1 MMGCNGNVA
10 FGNESRKTIQV
21 IRKQFELYNLGR
33 YLLTSGVMYS
43 IFVKNGALASSYYI
57 NQTDFVSFFHSAE
70 AFDQYAK
77 NQIYLSINRQLIF
90 STTHGTEHAFW
101 KCMEK
106 TFK

>member
-1 MMGCNGNVA
+1 MLGCNGNVT
-10 FGNESRKTIQV
+10 FGYESQKTIQI

-43 IFVKNGALASSYYI
+43 IFAKNGALASSYFI
-57 NQTDFVSFFHSAE
+57 NQTDFSTFFHSAE
-70 AFDQYAK
+70 AFDQHAK
-77 NQIYLSINRQLIF
+77 NQIYLSINRQMIF
-90 STTHGTEHAFW
+90 SATHGTEHEFW